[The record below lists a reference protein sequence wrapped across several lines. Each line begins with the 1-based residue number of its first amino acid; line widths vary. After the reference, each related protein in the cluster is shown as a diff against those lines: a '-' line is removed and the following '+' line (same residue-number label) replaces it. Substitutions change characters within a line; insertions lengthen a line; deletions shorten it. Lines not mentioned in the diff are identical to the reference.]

1 MLKTYEVMIKD
12 GQVMWLEEKPDIKLC
27 RAFITIFE
35 EEPVMNTDETHKPNR
50 RRFPVPSL
58 ASKAKTL
65 GDIVSPIIDEA
76 DWECLK

>member
-12 GQVMWLEEKPDIKLC
+12 GQVMWLDEKPDIKLG

-35 EEPVMNTDETHKPNR
+35 EEPVMNTDETPKPIR

-58 ASKAKTL
+58 AGKAKTL
-65 GDIVSPIIDEA
+65 GDIVSPMVDEA